1 MDTANNMP
9 VWLFRCNYI
18 DLGSK
23 MPQYKD
29 VTSLYEHNRC
39 PITILFSETWDK
51 YCYKELHSGKK
62 SVSWEAY
69 AENHPNETK
78 SNIPSYVDRFVKL
91 AYLAKVQDVLVILE
105 FKDDGK
111 GIGNKPEKKIGIIR
125 KGCSIELIKGDS
137 YEIFYLELD
146 TDSVITIPNNK
157 FTILNGLIPSN
168 VTLGPIQSRANAIN
182 ELYHF
187 IRDKR
192 PIKRELQNLP
202 NEKIE
207 DLCCKWL
214 QSKYAKEFQLKSV
227 YVANGKSNFPVL
239 DILGKTEENGILAAQ
254 VSYTENIGTIVS
266 KIKKLVE
273 IEFDIH
279 LMFTNLTKDLFTNSC
294 KKKGEEGAK
303 PGTDV
308 KHVQLET
315 VWDNLINDDDGRSYI
330 EDLFSQSYYH

>member
-1 MDTANNMP
+1 MCITNNMP
-9 VWLFRCNYI
+9 VWLFRCNYV
-18 DLGSK
+18 DSSRK
-23 MPQYKD
+23 MPQYEQ
-29 VTSLYEHNRC
+29 VATMYEHNYC
-39 PITILFSETWDK
+39 PITILKEEEWDK
-51 YCYKELHSGKK
+51 SCYYARLKGEK
-62 SVSWEAY
+62 VS
-69 AENHPNETK
+69 NV
-78 SNIPSYVDRFVKL
+78 PSYIDRFVKL
-91 AYLAKVQDVLVILE
+91 ADAVKNEDVLVVLE
-105 FKDDGK
+105 YKDDGK
-111 GIGNKPEKKIGIIR
+111 GKGNKPEKKIGIIR
-125 KGCSIELIKGDS
+125 KGSIIKTTTKVK

-187 IRDKR
+187 IKDKR

-214 QSKYAKEFQLKSV
+214 QSKYAKEYRLETV
-227 YVANGKSNFPVL
+227 YVANGKYNFPVL
-239 DILGKTEENGILAAQ
+239 DILGKTEGNSVLAAQ
-254 VSYTENIGTIVS
+254 VSYTENIGTIVT

-279 LMFTNLTKDLFTNSC
+279 LMFTNITQAVFTNSC

-315 VWDNLINDDDGRSYI
+315 VWENLNNDNEEKSYI
-330 EDLFSQSYYH
+330 ENLFRQSYEY